1 MSFLNLNLGELLG
14 LVGAIS
20 AGVVALYLLD
30 RTKRNQIVS
39 TLRFWASADVRT
51 QLKHRRRIQQP
62 WSLALELISL
72 FLLVAAIAGP
82 RLGIIDNSGRDH
94 VLILDTSAWMGSQE
108 APGSQRRAGTL
119 FDEARQSALAYLKS
133 LPRRD
138 RVMLV
143 RADALATPAT
153 AFESDKQVVENAIRQ
168 SQPGSS
174 ALNLE
179 QALEYARRAQKLQSR
194 RAGEIVYAGA
204 GRVPEEQASLDSL
217 PPNLRLL
224 PVSAA
229 QENVGIRKVGVRR
242 SPAQP
247 DVWDIFVVVRNYGQR
262 PHDVDLA
269 LQFAKSPA
277 GEKLMR
283 LKPGAEEQAAF
294 AYKSRAAGYLE
305 ARLNVKDAF
314 AQDDRA
320 LIELPAQ
327 ASLRVRVYS
336 TEPQL
341 LRPLIASNP
350 QVQADFASPE
360 QYDPAAKADVVVL
373 DHFVPSGPPRAH
385 ALYIQPPAQGSPFHV
400 AAERSN
406 IRLEKWRADTEL
418 GEGLR
423 TQDVVLESAQTFQP
437 AAGDIVVAESEQGPV
452 VVAREAK
459 GLKTVAIGFHP
470 GRGSM
475 KYQLAT
481 PLLMANILRWM
492 APGTFR
498 RWEMQAG
505 TVGTVRIPV
514 SKGTDPARVRVV
526 DENQRPLPFTID
538 GDVLQF
544 FSGAPGNVS
553 VAMGDLETVYSL
565 TLPDV
570 AEALWKAP
578 ASVRRGVPRASLESA
593 APTDLWPWLAL
604 AGGLGLLLDWLLYG
618 RSRVFRVRA
627 SQMARPLSSR
637 IAARVGWQREERRAL

>member
-1 MSFLNLNLGELLG
+1 VSFLNLSLGELLG
-14 LVGAIS
+14 LAGAIS

-94 VLILDTSAWMGSQE
+94 VVILDTSAWMGSQDSR
-108 APGSQRRAGTL
+108 GRQSTL

-153 AFESDKQVVENAIRQ
+153 AFESDRQVVENAIRQ
-168 SQPGSS
+168 SQPGAS
-174 ALNLE
+174 ALNLQ
-179 QALEYARRAQKLQSR
+179 QALEYAQRAQKLQSKR
-194 RAGEIVYAGA
+194 VGEIVYAGA
-204 GRVPEEQASLDSL
+204 ERVPEDQASLDPL
-217 PPNLRLL
+217 PANLRVL
-224 PVSAA
+224 PVGAS
-229 QENVGIRKVGVRR
+229 QENVGIRKVGLRR

-247 DVWDIFVVVRNYGQR
+247 DVWDIFVVVRNYGAR
-262 PHDVDLA
+262 AHDVELA

-277 GEKLMR
+277 GERLLH

-294 AYKSRAAGYLE
+294 AYKSRPAGYLE

-336 TEPQL
+336 AEPQL
-341 LRPLIASNP
+341 LRPLMGSNP

-360 QYDPAAKADVVVL
+360 QYDAAAKADVVVL
-373 DHFVPSGPPRAH
+373 DHFIPSVPPRAH
-385 ALYIQPPAQGSPFHV
+385 AVYIQPPAQGSPFQV
-400 AAERSN
+400 VAERSN
-406 IRLEKWRADTEL
+406 VRLEKWRADTEL

-423 TQDVVLESAQTFQP
+423 TQDVVLESAQTFQ
-437 AAGDIVVAESEQGPV
+437 AGAGDVVVAESERGPV
-452 VVAREAK
+452 VIAREGK
-459 GLKTVAIGFHP
+459 GLKSVAIGFHP

-514 SKGTDPARVRVV
+514 AKGTDPASVRVV
-526 DENQRPLPFTID
+526 DENQRPLPFTVE

-553 VAMGDLETVYSL
+553 VLMGDLETVYSL

-570 AEALWKAP
+570 AEAVWKPP
-578 ASVRRGVPRASLESA
+578 ANVRRGIPRASLGAA

-604 AGGLGLLLDWLLYG
+604 AGGLGLLIDWLFYG

-627 SQMARPLSSR
+627 SQMARPLTSR
-637 IAARVGWQREERRAL
+637 IAARVGWRREERQAS